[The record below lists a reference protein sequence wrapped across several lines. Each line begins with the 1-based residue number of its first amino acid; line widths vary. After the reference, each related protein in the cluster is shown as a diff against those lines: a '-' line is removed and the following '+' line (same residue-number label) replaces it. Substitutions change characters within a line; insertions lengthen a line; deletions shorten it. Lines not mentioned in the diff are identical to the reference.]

1 MFLFRYG
8 VNYINL
14 AVISDIYIMPRI
26 TMTKIW
32 NQPWISQSKRW
43 HLGDFVGQLYGERNH
58 LRS

>member
-14 AVISDIYIMPRI
+14 AVISDIYVMPRI

-43 HLGDFVGQLYGERNH
+43 HLSGF
-58 LRS
+58 

>member
-14 AVISDIYIMPRI
+14 AVTSDIYIMPRI

-32 NQPWISQSKRW
+32 NQSWIFTKQTMAFSGLVRAI
-43 HLGDFVGQLYGERNH
+43 
-58 LRS
+58 LR